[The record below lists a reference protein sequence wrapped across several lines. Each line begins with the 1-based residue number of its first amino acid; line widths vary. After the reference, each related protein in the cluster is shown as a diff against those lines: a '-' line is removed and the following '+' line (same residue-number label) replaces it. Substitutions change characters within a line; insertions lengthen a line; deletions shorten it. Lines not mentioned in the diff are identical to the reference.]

1 MSDDRCPSSITA
13 IGLIKDLVEEWRN
26 NSIDVIQSG
35 KQEEFESKVKPEYDY
50 YWWTSSKSVEGYW
63 NDEQRKYVSDV
74 KAMMHCFRSFKEIYA
89 ENPDAAKKIHE
100 EIVKRHKS
108 KDFRSRRAADL
119 LGVYFFG
126 DELGFPKE
134 YDFEDAR
141 SPDRNKHSSQEI
153 VLLFDDDDYS
163 KYGNG
168 FSDSRFEE
176 VNKFISQQEK
186 LQEEQKRLQEEQA
199 AEKAWRPVCRALANW
214 KSKGYGLKWNESK
227 SEYELSAKP
236 GSERMYELISSVKLD
251 EKMRDSKSGA
261 QREFYNLKKEI
272 KEAYDDAKAHKRPPK
287 ETMEKMIEEE
297 GEKLDKAPQ
306 VNQTL
311 QTQGGGVAVN
321 SLDEQSPSVYDNKKG
336 RV

>member
-214 KSKGYGLKWNESK
+214 KNKGYVLKWNESE
-227 SEYELSAKP
+227 SEYELWSKP
-236 GSERMYELISSVKLD
+236 GCEWQFGPISSVKPDKLPD
-251 EKMRDSKSGA
+251 KAISSEI
-261 QREFYNLKKEI
+261 ELNNLKKEI
-272 KEAYDDAKAHKRPPK
+272 KEAYDDAKAHKQPPK

-297 GEKLDKAPQ
+297 EKLTQVPQ

-311 QTQGGGVAVN
+311 RRQGGGVAVN
-321 SLDEQSPSVYDNKKG
+321 NLDLSVYDNNNG